1 MAALDDV
8 FTALRN
14 AHAAGDTEA
23 AQKLAD
29 YLRSVQAQSPQ
40 RLREE
45 RYAEEDRIRAERRA
59 ARQQAPVEEET
70 TFGGYFTEAPKAL
83 GRGAVNLLETAGTG
97 ISALLPD
104 ETEKSAREEIKKIAG
119 VAKDYLAA
127 DAGYEDT
134 VATKLFEGLGS
145 TLPFFA
151 LGPAGLVGRAAGA
164 GLGVAAGAG
173 EARQSAE
180 AEGATTEE
188 RRTATLLGAPT
199 GLLDILAPQVKPF
212 KSLMVTAAARGGIE
226 GATEAAQKIAQ
237 NLIAKG
243 VYNPEQEI
251 LVGSGEEGAYGAGVG
266 ALASLII
273 DMTIGRKARR
283 AQLGLDEKPAAPE
296 AETEAGPLGLG
307 YTGTPF
313 TPMAMPDGSVI
324 NSRDEYEQYVAGQ
337 DQNARARETDR
348 RTSDPMAEMPA
359 DQRDLARRGKQAALE
374 DTFAQDMDSGQMGLP
389 GIERAGSVEVPG
401 VGRVA
406 GQAQEEVASVETPA
420 APTRDTQ
427 TRDMIDELE
436 TQQIEELQAGV
447 SPEQLRA
454 ELETKQADAEKARLK
469 FESDLA
475 ETDARVKNA
484 REKGTE
490 EKRLALLLPIVD
502 RPDVNIP
509 QLFAKELK
517 RDGLVPE
524 GTEAILTP
532 REKKLIQRAYD
543 LRLAETPVVEDV
555 QVEDTQTDNAGL
567 ESAIPEKDTQ
577 REPVQMG
584 LPGMAKPKGT
594 KPQAF
599 SEEEVAA
606 QEDKPFDTVLTS
618 EVLDKTGLP
627 KQSGFYKQLL
637 NMDMSDPTQQP
648 VIANIFGR
656 VRENPNVKPAT
667 KEAVETLAM
676 QAFGGLSKQGEMF
689 GPRGAV
695 LGGKPAKKETPS
707 ANKPAD
713 TGRAGAGASVGTAEA
728 GKGKPVRATTT
739 ATKQPKAPDTD
750 GLGAD
755 GKPASNAGVRKSD
768 KPATVTPEAKVE
780 PKKTEPAKTEVK
792 GKPEVKAEPKKTE
805 PAKTETK
812 AEPKKAAPKPVQ
824 GENAYQMSKDQGEG
838 DYAIRVLAADAYLNT
853 AEDYSVKKAEAMLR
867 DLNDGKMPDLKFG
880 KDNANG
886 PGTGG
891 KYAKAFYDS
900 LDTKEKAAFVK
911 ALQDFLYSEIKTKS
925 YFEAYN
931 RSQAI
936 AREEFKGD
944 PDLLIKDLRQAA
956 TTLHPDVLD
965 AIARD
970 DLTLALEL
978 TAKTTTGRTA
988 AVARAL
994 AKVLR
999 TADIAIM
1006 VEDFNNPSA
1015 DMQKIAKA
1023 TNTNLAGNSGVYLTD
1038 NKGIKVIM
1046 LDANT
1051 GLDVWTLL
1059 HEASHAVTQATLQN
1073 KSHPLTKQLT
1083 QLFEEVKDSLGTAY
1097 GAERVSDFASEAHSN
1112 PVFRQALA
1120 GINPKGEKITAL
1132 RRFVHAVK
1140 NFLRSLI
1147 GLDTKS
1153 LNSALDSTDYLLEA
1167 IVQGHGSESVSGDSP
1182 VFTASLLNKGES
1194 LFKAIDQRTISLPA
1208 FNNETALVF
1217 LTSYAR
1223 QRQRQSKRWYYAA
1236 CR

>member
-45 RYAEEDRIRAERRA
+45 RRAEEDRIRAERRA

-296 AETEAGPLGLG
+296 TETEAGPLGLG

-454 ELETKQADAEKARLK
+454 ELETKQADVEKARLK

-599 SEEEVAA
+599 SEEEIAA

-713 TGRAGAGASVGTAEA
+713 TGRAGAGASVGHGRGWQ
-728 GKGKPVRATTT
+728 GKTCSSNYYRYQTT
-739 ATKQPKAPDTD
+739 
-750 GLGAD
+750 
-755 GKPASNAGVRKSD
+755 
-768 KPATVTPEAKVE
+768 
-780 PKKTEPAKTEVK
+780 
-792 GKPEVKAEPKKTE
+792 
-805 PAKTETK
+805 
-812 AEPKKAAPKPVQ
+812 
-824 GENAYQMSKDQGEG
+824 
-838 DYAIRVLAADAYLNT
+838 
-853 AEDYSVKKAEAMLR
+853 
-867 DLNDGKMPDLKFG
+867 
-880 KDNANG
+880 
-886 PGTGG
+886 
-891 KYAKAFYDS
+891 
-900 LDTKEKAAFVK
+900 
-911 ALQDFLYSEIKTKS
+911 
-925 YFEAYN
+925 
-931 RSQAI
+931 
-936 AREEFKGD
+936 
-944 PDLLIKDLRQAA
+944 
-956 TTLHPDVLD
+956 
-965 AIARD
+965 
-970 DLTLALEL
+970 
-978 TAKTTTGRTA
+978 
-988 AVARAL
+988 
-994 AKVLR
+994 
-999 TADIAIM
+999 
-1006 VEDFNNPSA
+1006 
-1015 DMQKIAKA
+1015 
-1023 TNTNLAGNSGVYLTD
+1023 
-1038 NKGIKVIM
+1038 
-1046 LDANT
+1046 
-1051 GLDVWTLL
+1051 
-1059 HEASHAVTQATLQN
+1059 
-1073 KSHPLTKQLT
+1073 
-1083 QLFEEVKDSLGTAY
+1083 
-1097 GAERVSDFASEAHSN
+1097 
-1112 PVFRQALA
+1112 
-1120 GINPKGEKITAL
+1120 
-1132 RRFVHAVK
+1132 
-1140 NFLRSLI
+1140 
-1147 GLDTKS
+1147 
-1153 LNSALDSTDYLLEA
+1153 
-1167 IVQGHGSESVSGDSP
+1167 
-1182 VFTASLLNKGES
+1182 
-1194 LFKAIDQRTISLPA
+1194 
-1208 FNNETALVF
+1208 
-1217 LTSYAR
+1217 
-1223 QRQRQSKRWYYAA
+1223 
-1236 CR
+1236 

>member
-1 MAALDDV
+1 MPIYSVEGSDGTIYDI
-8 FTALRN
+8 
-14 AHAAGDTEA
+14 EA
-23 AQKLAD
+23 PEGVSEAD
-29 YLRSVQAQSPQ
+29 LFSFARRQ
-40 RLREE
+40 E
-45 RYAEEDRIRAERRA
+45 RKKRDAERREQNAQRLA
-59 ARQQAPVEEET
+59 AAQQAPVEEGT
-70 TFGGYFTEAPKAL
+70 TFGGQLAEL
-83 GRGAVNLLETAGTG
+83 GKGIIPGAIGLLETSGTG
-97 ISALLPD
+97 ISALLSSLSGDPQD
-104 ETEKSAREEIKKIAG
+104 EYVARKEIKKIAG
-119 VAKDYLAA
+119 IAKEPFAA
-127 DAGYEDT
+127 DPGYEDS
-134 VATKLFEGLGS
+134 VGRRLGEGLGS
-145 TLPFFA
+145 TLPFF
-151 LGPAGLVGRAAGA
+151 GA
-164 GLGVAAGAG
+164 GKLLGSTLGMAAGAG
-173 EARQSAE
+173 ESREAAE
-180 AEGATTEE
+180 AAGATGQE
-188 RRTATLLGAPT
+188 RTSATLLGAPT
-199 GLLDILAPQVKPF
+199 GLLDMLAPSVPALTRVLGKEIGSLT
-212 KSLMVTAAARGGIE
+212 SLMTTTLARAGVE
-226 GATEAAQKIAQ
+226 GATEAAQRVAQ

-243 VYNPEQEI
+243 VYNPEQPI
-251 LVGSGEEGAYGAGVG
+251 LAGSGEEGAYGAGVG
-266 ALASLII
+266 ALASLIM
-273 DMTIGRKARR
+273 DLTLGRR
-283 AQLGLDEKPAAPE
+283 ARLAKFQKPAAPE
-296 AETEAGPLGLG
+296 AEAETLLLGG
-307 YTGTPF
+307 EGPF
-313 TPMAMPDGSVI
+313 TPVVMPDGSVI
-324 NSRDEYEQYVAGQ
+324 TSRAEYEQYVAGQ

-374 DTFAQDMDSGQMGLP
+374 ETFAQDMEPGQMGLP

-401 VGRVA
+401 VGRVTE
-406 GQAQEEVASVETPA
+406 QAQEEVTPA
-420 APTRDTQ
+420 EDPTPAERDTQ

-436 TQQIEELQAGV
+436 TQQIEELQ
-447 SPEQLRA
+447 
-454 ELETKQADAEKARLK
+454 TADVTTAQQDEAEKARLK

-490 EKRLALLLPIVD
+490 ERRLELLLPIVD
-502 RPDVNIP
+502 IPDVNIP

-517 RDGLVPE
+517 RAGLVPE

-555 QVEDTQTDNAGL
+555 QVEDTQTDNAEL

-599 SEEEVAA
+599 SEEEIAA

-739 ATKQPKAPDTD
+739 ATEQPKAPDTD

-780 PKKTEPAKTEVK
+780 PKKTEPVKTEVKGKPEVKAEPKKTEPVKTEVK

-867 DLNDGKMPDLKFG
+867 DLNDGK
-880 KDNANG
+880 
-886 PGTGG
+886 
-891 KYAKAFYDS
+891 
-900 LDTKEKAAFVK
+900 
-911 ALQDFLYSEIKTKS
+911 
-925 YFEAYN
+925 
-931 RSQAI
+931 
-936 AREEFKGD
+936 
-944 PDLLIKDLRQAA
+944 
-956 TTLHPDVLD
+956 D
-965 AIARD
+965 A
-970 DLTLALEL
+970 
-978 TAKTTTGRTA
+978 
-988 AVARAL
+988 
-994 AKVLR
+994 
-999 TADIAIM
+999 
-1006 VEDFNNPSA
+1006 
-1015 DMQKIAKA
+1015 
-1023 TNTNLAGNSGVYLTD
+1023 
-1038 NKGIKVIM
+1038 
-1046 LDANT
+1046 
-1051 GLDVWTLL
+1051 
-1059 HEASHAVTQATLQN
+1059 
-1073 KSHPLTKQLT
+1073 
-1083 QLFEEVKDSLGTAY
+1083 
-1097 GAERVSDFASEAHSN
+1097 
-1112 PVFRQALA
+1112 
-1120 GINPKGEKITAL
+1120 
-1132 RRFVHAVK
+1132 
-1140 NFLRSLI
+1140 
-1147 GLDTKS
+1147 
-1153 LNSALDSTDYLLEA
+1153 
-1167 IVQGHGSESVSGDSP
+1167 
-1182 VFTASLLNKGES
+1182 
-1194 LFKAIDQRTISLPA
+1194 
-1208 FNNETALVF
+1208 
-1217 LTSYAR
+1217 
-1223 QRQRQSKRWYYAA
+1223 
-1236 CR
+1236 